1 MAKLFMLLC
10 ARKPYSGTSIYY
22 TASEK
27 DSYLNIY
34 PLIRTTSLIPPNN
47 VEGLK
52 SHPQFEV
59 TTEYSFGMH
68 PPQTQF
74 RKVEKVDQTSVLH

>member
-1 MAKLFMLLC
+1 MKH
-10 ARKPYSGTSIYY
+10 YSGTSIHY
-22 TASEK
+22 TASAE

-34 PLIRTTSLIPPNN
+34 PLIRTTSRIPPNN

-68 PPQTQF
+68 PPQTLF

>member
-34 PLIRTTSLIPPNN
+34 PLIRTTSLIPPHN